1 MGKFLGNL
9 GEEATLVVLVLTVIV
24 SSVLAQEQSITI
36 NKPKRLANPWE
47 TPKPGKSML
56 FYWVPPKTI
65 AAYSLF
71 HPVMVQPIK
80 FEE

>member
-56 FYWVPPKTI
+56 F
-65 AAYSLF
+65 
-71 HPVMVQPIK
+71 
-80 FEE
+80 